1 MGHCQEQQQ
10 PGSLGKRGPIQKQTH
25 SEAMYVKGENG
36 RLCSG
41 LTKVSS
47 DLSLNDQIFPWF
59 ATPAMGK
66 SSSWC
71 PVLCPPRQEK
81 LSLREVEAQVKAS
94 FTCRIENPAWI
105 LPLRTGFAHPGSTH
119 CANSIKG
126 MWGFGV
132 SPFPQTK
139 EPFSLWWVE
148 GTSTER
154 PSRCAGM
161 LKQMSNISS
170 GGERG
175 TVPALKSAL
184 AFSSAA
190 PFSSD
195 PPPPRASRRRRH
207 FWVKLLR
214 FAVLPPSEESPQV
227 QLRRLHLH
235 RYSGYITKGWQIR
248 FISRKSSSCQPP
260 MTKGSNS
267 KHLFL

>member
-1 MGHCQEQQQ
+1 M
-10 PGSLGKRGPIQKQTH
+10 
-25 SEAMYVKGENG
+25 
-36 RLCSG
+36 SG
-41 LTKVSS
+41 FVSS
-47 DLSLNDQIFPWF
+47 QTGKAFFKGGGSPGESVVHLQDRKPGLNPPLEDWI
-59 ATPAMGK
+59 
-66 SSSWC
+66 C
-71 PVLCPPRQEK
+71 PSRLYT
-81 LSLREVEAQVKAS
+81 L
-94 FTCRIENPAWI
+94 
-105 LPLRTGFAHPGSTH
+105 
-119 CANSIKG
+119 SIKG

-235 RYSGYITKGWQIR
+235 RYSGYITKG
-248 FISRKSSSCQPP
+248 
-260 MTKGSNS
+260 
-267 KHLFL
+267 